1 MEWQGQMQSQ
11 LHGQLQGH
19 DHGQKQGQEQWREQG
34 EGQGQG
40 HGQGHGQQCWLLD
53 SVVTP
58 ELFYRDRLGTNFDR
72 RQGSGQSQG

>member
-1 MEWQGQMQSQ
+1 MAGADTKPAAWPAAGARARAEAGAGAVEGGGSIT
-11 LHGQLQGH
+11 
-19 DHGQKQGQEQWREQG
+19 EG
-34 EGQGQG
+34 EG
-40 HGQGHGQQCWLLD
+40 LLD